1 MTNLKEGDKAPDFSG
16 LNEKGKKVS
25 LKNFK
30 GKKLILFFYPQ
41 DNTPTCTIEACNLRD
56 NFKLLKKKGF
66 KLLVGAVY
74 FIDEEHLAFWRTD
87 GFE

>member
-66 KLLVGAVY
+66 LLQNLE
-74 FIDEEHLAFWRTD
+74 DLANHKTLILMLLD
-87 GFE
+87 